1 MSQYFRIH
9 PDNPQPRLIKHAVEI
24 IKKGGVVVYPTDS
37 AYAIG
42 CHIGDKTPLDR
53 IIKIRQLDKKHSF
66 SIICQ
71 DLSSIATYAKV
82 GNSHYR
88 LLKAYTPGPYT
99 FILPAT
105 SEVPRRLMHP
115 KRKTIGIR
123 VPDNAITLALLEEL
137 GEPLMTA
144 TLLLPGDEYPL
155 CDPEEIRDFLEQQV
169 DLIIDGGYGMMEETT
184 IVDMVADAPEV
195 VREGFGDPS
204 PFL

>member
-9 PDNPQPRLIKHAVEI
+9 ADNPQPRLIKHAVEI
-24 IKKGGVVVYPTDS
+24 IRKGGVVIYPTDS

-42 CHIGDKTPLDR
+42 CHIGDKSALDR

-71 DLSSIATYAKV
+71 DLSSISYYAKV
-82 GNSHYR
+82 ANSHYR

-123 VPDNAITLALLEEL
+123 VPNNAIALALLSEL

-144 TLLLPGDEYPL
+144 TLLMPGDEYPL
-155 CDPEEIRDFLEQQV
+155 CDPEEIRSFLERQV

-184 IVDMVADAPEV
+184 MVEMIEDAPV
-195 VREGFGDPS
+195 IVREGFGDPS
-204 PFL
+204 PFQ